1 MSKKRYYS
9 VSPIEIADKTKLPL
23 HIILK
28 LFATNYA
35 LTNSFIN
42 LGKTPDL
49 YR

>member
-9 VSPIEIADKTKLPL
+9 DSPIKKTKLPL

-28 LFATNYA
+28 LFATSYA

-42 LGKTPDL
+42 LGKT
-49 YR
+49 